1 MDLKFV
7 KYEKRNHIAYITFN
21 RPERMNAMHPPTSV
35 EMDGVWDDFVADKSS
50 WVAIVTGAGDKG
62 FSAGND
68 LRWQAENRAQLGEA
82 LRAKGGFA
90 GITARFDIYKP
101 IIAAV
106 NGFALG
112 GGFEIALA
120 CDIIIAA
127 EHARFGLPE
136 PRVGLMAAAGGVHRL
151 PRHIPLKIAMG
162 MMLTG
167 KHITAAEALR
177 YGIAN
182 EVVPLKDLIP
192 TAEKWAAEIMEC
204 SPLSVQ
210 ASKEAALN
218 GLGLPV
224 QEALA
229 KHYDLQT
236 KLFRSKDA
244 IEGPLAFSAKAET
257 QLDRRV
263 GRASPGQRAK
273 RASEMQE
280 LWLLRDAIASLVVG
294 ATTAAFPPVGTGA
307 FWIIVAFY
315 GVVSILFDDE
325 TPRGVPGIDYFYATR
340 PHLRDPQN

>member
-1 MDLKFV
+1 MDLKFI

-21 RPERMNAMHPPTSV
+21 RPERMNALHPPCHT
-35 EMDGVWDDFVADKSS
+35 EMDSVWDDFVADKSA

-68 LRWQAENRAQLGEA
+68 LRWTAEHSGQLLTGTIG
-82 LRAKGGFA
+82 LKGGFA
-90 GITARFDIYKP
+90 GITARYDIYKP

-151 PRHIPLKIAMG
+151 PRQIPLKIAMG

-167 KHITAAEALR
+167 KHITAADALR

-182 EVVPLKDLIP
+182 EVVPLKDLMA
-192 TAEKWAAEIMEC
+192 TAEKWAGEIMEC
-204 SPLSVQ
+204 SPLSLQ
-210 ASKEAALN
+210 ATKEAAMN
-218 GLGLPV
+218 GLGVPV
-224 QEALA
+224 EAALA
-229 KHYDLQT
+229 KHYDLMS

-244 IEGPLAFSAKAET
+244 IEGPLAFS
-257 QLDRRV
+257 Q
-263 GRASPGQRAK
+263 K
-273 RASEMQE
+273 RKPN
-280 LWLLRDAIASLVVG
+280 W
-294 ATTAAFPPVGTGA
+294 TG
-307 FWIIVAFY
+307 
-315 GVVSILFDDE
+315 E
-325 TPRGVPGIDYFYATR
+325 
-340 PHLRDPQN
+340 